1 MSEYQ
6 LHTKSVKGMR
16 LAWREAGSGPA
27 IVFLHGIGSGS
38 QGWEA
43 QLDHF
48 APSYRAIAWDA
59 PGYGGSDE
67 LEPEAPA
74 AGDYAEALAGLLSAL
89 EIEAAHLVGN
99 SLGSLFAGAFVK
111 IHRGRVLSMVLSDPP
126 LGHADADALV
136 RASSLAARLEGV
148 NELGPEAMAR
158 KRAPH
163 VVAPGTSEEIL
174 AKVRGIMAEVRPR
187 GYSQAAHA
195 LSNGNLIADLADCNA
210 PVLVLTGSED
220 VVTLPEGGRRVA
232 RNLFNGRF
240 ELLGGVGHLPYIEA
254 PAAFNT
260 IVGDFLAQYGSGS
273 A

>member
-1 MSEYQ
+1 M
-6 LHTKSVKGMR
+6 
-16 LAWREAGSGPA
+16 AWREAGSGPA

-48 APSYRAIAWDA
+48 APGYRAIAWDA

-67 LEPEAPA
+67 LEPEAPDT
-74 AGDYAEALAGLLSAL
+74 GDYAEALAGLLSAL
-89 EIEAAHLVGN
+89 EIETAHLVGN
-99 SLGSLFAGAFVK
+99 SLGSLFAGAFAK
-111 IHRGRVLSMVLSDPP
+111 IHRGQVLSMVLSDPAI
-126 LGHADADALV
+126 GHAEADPKV

-148 NELGPEAMAR
+148 NTLGPEAMAR
-158 KRAPH
+158 KRAPR

-174 AKVRGIMAEVRPR
+174 AKVRGIMAGVRPR

-195 LSNGNLIADLADCNA
+195 LSNGNLIADLAGCDA

-220 VVTLPEGGRRVA
+220 VVTPPEGGRLVA
-232 RNLFNGRF
+232 SSLIDGRF
-240 ELLGGVGHLPYIEA
+240 ELLDGVGHLPYVEA
-254 PAAFNT
+254 PATFNT
-260 IVGDFLAQYGSGS
+260 IVGDFLRRHGGGS

>member
-1 MSEYQ
+1 MSKYQ
-6 LHTKSVKGMR
+6 LHSKSVKGMR
-16 LAWREAGSGPA
+16 LAWREAGGGPV

-48 APSYRAIAWDA
+48 AANYRAIAWDA

-67 LEPEAPA
+67 LEPEEPA

-89 EIEAAHLVGN
+89 EIEASHLVGN
-99 SLGSLFAGAFVK
+99 SLGSLFAGAFAK
-111 IHRGRVLSMVLSDPP
+111 IHRSRVLSMVLSDPAI
-126 LGHADADALV
+126 GHAEADAQV
-136 RASSLAARLEGV
+136 RDSSLAARLDSV

-158 KRAPH
+158 KRAPR
-163 VVAPGTSEEIL
+163 VVAPGTSEQVL
-174 AKVRGIMAEVRPR
+174 AKVRDIMARVRPR

-195 LSNGNLIADLADCNA
+195 LANGNLIADLADCDA

-220 VVTLPEGGRRVA
+220 VVTPPEGGRRVA
-232 RNLFNGRF
+232 KLLANGRF
-240 ELLGGVGHLPYIEA
+240 ELLDGVGHLPYVEA
-254 PAAFNT
+254 PDAFNT
-260 IVGDFLAQYGSGS
+260 MVSDFLSQRGSGL